1 MNLRIGRGLRELIVC
16 NKADLEGT
24 EERMGI
30 LREKMQEFE
39 RTVLVPICAKD
50 GLGLGKVI
58 DVLERQVEDARV
70 EEKKAQEEQIARER
84 ADRIGYE
91 PETIYH

>member
-1 MNLRIGRGLRELIVC
+1 VDLRIGRNLRELIVC

-24 EERMGI
+24 EERMWI
-30 LREKMQEFE
+30 LREKMREFE
-39 RTVLVPICAKD
+39 RTVLVPVCAKE

-58 DVLERQVEDARV
+58 DVLERQVDDARV
-70 EEKKAQEEQIARER
+70 EEKKAEEEQIAREK

-91 PETIYH
+91 ETMYQ

>member
-1 MNLRIGRGLRELIVC
+1 MR
-16 NKADLEGT
+16 
-24 EERMGI
+24 I

-58 DVLERQVEDARV
+58 DALERHARV
-70 EEKKAQEEQIARER
+70 EDKKAQEEQIARER

-91 PETIYH
+91 QELDRALSRTLNRRIRYVRHYY